1 MGLKLGGLINGEGGG
16 GGLKIKV
23 LKRLSGW
30 NHCFLTHLC
39 AGAAGSSM
47 LISSS
52 SESES
57 LSCLINQPWKYYIN
71 KYSSSQFTRRECAEK
86 ACNRTRKR
94 IFLKSL
100 TGDEDLLY
108 FLNRRRF
115 KSSDASFLWD
125 LASESQDRYIC
136 KRQRQKF
143 TSTSCTITRITLETY
158 MTTYKC
164 GGCYGRHRLLSRN
177 GTSTIRDIEPLC
189 CQLAPRFNH
198 CWSLFRSCWRSQT
211 RFI

>member
-1 MGLKLGGLINGEGGG
+1 
-16 GGLKIKV
+16 
-23 LKRLSGW
+23 
-30 NHCFLTHLC
+30 
-39 AGAAGSSM
+39 M

-71 KYSSSQFTRRECAEK
+71 KYSSSQFTRCECAER
-86 ACNRTRKR
+86 ALNRTRKR

-108 FLNRRRF
+108 FLNRRGF

-125 LASESQDRYIC
+125 LASDGQDRYIC

-143 TSTSCTITRITLETY
+143 TSTSCTITLETY
-158 MTTYKC
+158 VTTYRC

-189 CQLAPRFNH
+189 CQLAPGFNH
-198 CWSLFRSCWRSQT
+198 RWSLFRSSWRTQT